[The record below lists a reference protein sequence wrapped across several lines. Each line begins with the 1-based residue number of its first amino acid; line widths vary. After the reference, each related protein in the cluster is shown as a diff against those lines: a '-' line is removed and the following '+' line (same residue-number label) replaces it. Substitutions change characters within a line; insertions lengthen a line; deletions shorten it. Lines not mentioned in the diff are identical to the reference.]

1 MELVFMNPPEV
12 RNTRSRKSMYD
23 EMAQQLKSRPE
34 EWALIKKAN
43 KRQTFTRP
51 FFGPDYERAYRKETI
66 DGTVWYCLYARYV
79 GPYRESP

>member
-43 KRQTFTRP
+43 KPQTFTP
-51 FFGPDYERAYRKETI
+51 QFAGPEFERAYRKETI